1 MPYRV
6 VIIGAGFGGIG
17 MAIALKQ
24 AGIEDFA
31 VLERAGDLGGTWRDN
46 SYPGLTCDIPSQLY
60 SFSFRP
66 WRWSRRFPARDEI
79 LAYLHALVA
88 ERGLG
93 PHLRFGCGVVSAAF
107 DERRALWDLTL
118 DDGSTLQATAVVCGV
133 GQLGRPVIPDIPGRD
148 EFAGPSWHS
157 ARWNHDAELAG
168 RRVAVIG
175 TGASAVQFVPE
186 IAKVAGHVDVY
197 QRSAP
202 YVMPKA
208 DRPYRGAEQA
218 VFDRLPVARKADRLR
233 IFLYGELLTSGFVL
247 SPKLL
252 AGPMQ
257 LWRRQ
262 LRSQIADPELRAKC
276 VPDYVMGCKRVV
288 FSSDWYPALA
298 RPNVGLVTDRIERI
312 VPDGVV
318 AADGTTRGADVIIY
332 GTGFKA
338 AEFLVPMRVSGLG
351 GQTLQA
357 AWQEGAQAY
366 FGITVCGFPNFFML
380 YGPNTNLGG
389 NSIIYML
396 EGQIGY
402 VLGAVQAL
410 EAERLAWLDVR
421 PEVQH
426 AFNSWVQSSSRKSVW
441 ESGCHSWYTT
451 ASGRN
456 TNNWP
461 DYTFLYRYRVRRF
474 DLAAYRVM
482 PGHGR
487 RRGGMTSRAGRGPRV
502 PPAVMRLGARQLG
515 RWCLE
520 PGAALAGAAHAAAPA
535 HPALP
540 AAARHHGRQAGHR
553 RGARRGGVIPGG
565 GSAADGDP
573 LSRRRLLPGFGEHG
587 PVVGRA
593 PERSGGLPGRA
604 ARIPPGTRASPSGGP

>member
-1 MPYRV
+1 
-6 VIIGAGFGGIG
+6 
-17 MAIALKQ
+17 
-24 AGIEDFA
+24 
-31 VLERAGDLGGTWRDN
+31 
-46 SYPGLTCDIPSQLY
+46 
-60 SFSFRP
+60 
-66 WRWSRRFPARDEI
+66 
-79 LAYLHALVA
+79 
-88 ERGLG
+88 
-93 PHLRFGCGVVSAAF
+93 
-107 DERRALWDLTL
+107 
-118 DDGSTLQATAVVCGV
+118 
-133 GQLGRPVIPDIPGRD
+133 
-148 EFAGPSWHS
+148 
-157 ARWNHDAELAG
+157 
-168 RRVAVIG
+168 VAVIG

-186 IAKVAGHVDVY
+186 IAKAAGHVDVY

-208 DRPYRGAEQA
+208 DRPYHGAEQA
-218 VFDRLPVARKADRLR
+218 VFDRLPVVRKADRLR

-252 AGPMQ
+252 AAPMQ

-338 AEFLVPMRVSGLG
+338 AEFLVPMRVSGSG
-351 GQTLQA
+351 GQTLQE

-402 VLGAVQAL
+402 VLGAIQAL

-421 PEVQH
+421 PELQH

-461 DYTFLYRYRVRRF
+461 DHTFLYRYRVRRF

-482 PGHGR
+482 PA
-487 RRGGMTSRAGRGPRV
+487 MAG
-502 PPAVMRLGARQLG
+502 
-515 RWCLE
+515 
-520 PGAALAGAAHAAAPA
+520 AGAA
-535 HPALP
+535 
-540 AAARHHGRQAGHR
+540 
-553 RGARRGGVIPGG
+553 
-565 GSAADGDP
+565 
-573 LSRRRLLPGFGEHG
+573 
-587 PVVGRA
+587 
-593 PERSGGLPGRA
+593 
-604 ARIPPGTRASPSGGP
+604 

>member
-6 VIIGAGFGGIG
+6 VVIGAGFGGIG
-17 MAIALKQ
+17 MAIALKR

-31 VLERAGDLGGTWRDN
+31 VLERADDLGGTWRDN

-88 ERGLG
+88 EHGLG
-93 PHLRFGCGVVSAAF
+93 PHLRFGRGVVAAAF
-107 DERRALWDLTL
+107 DERRAVWDLTL
-118 DDGSTLQATAVVCGV
+118 DDGGALQATAVVCSV
-133 GQLGRPVIPDIPGRD
+133 GQLGRPVIPGIAGRD

-157 ARWNHDAELAG
+157 ARWNHEADLAG

-202 YVMPKA
+202 YVLPKA
-208 DRPYRGAEQA
+208 DRPYRGAERA
-218 VFDRLPVARKADRLR
+218 LFDRLPAVRKADRLR

-262 LRSQIADPELRAKC
+262 LRSQIADPGLRARC

-288 FSSDWYPALA
+288 FSGDWYPALA
-298 RPNVGLVTDRIERI
+298 RPNVELVTDRIERI

-318 AADGTTRGADVIIY
+318 TADGTIRGADVLIY
-332 GTGFKA
+332 GTGFHA
-338 AEFLVPMRVSGLG
+338 AEFLVPMQVSGRG
-351 GQTLQA
+351 GRTLRGACQD
-357 AWQEGAQAY
+357 GAQAY
-366 FGITVCGFPNFFML
+366 LGITVSGFPNFFML

-402 VLGAVQAL
+402 VLGAVRAL
-410 EAERLAWLDVR
+410 EAGHLAWLDVR
-421 PEVQH
+421 PEVQD
-426 AFNSWVQSSSRKSVW
+426 AFNSWVQSASRKSVW
-441 ESGCHSWYTT
+441 ETGCHSWYTT

-461 DYTFLYRYRVRRF
+461 SHTFWYRYRVRRF

-482 PGHGR
+482 PA
-487 RRGGMTSRAGRGPRV
+487 T
-502 PPAVMRLGARQLG
+502 
-515 RWCLE
+515 
-520 PGAALAGAAHAAAPA
+520 AAAAGAA
-535 HPALP
+535 
-540 AAARHHGRQAGHR
+540 
-553 RGARRGGVIPGG
+553 
-565 GSAADGDP
+565 
-573 LSRRRLLPGFGEHG
+573 
-587 PVVGRA
+587 
-593 PERSGGLPGRA
+593 
-604 ARIPPGTRASPSGGP
+604 